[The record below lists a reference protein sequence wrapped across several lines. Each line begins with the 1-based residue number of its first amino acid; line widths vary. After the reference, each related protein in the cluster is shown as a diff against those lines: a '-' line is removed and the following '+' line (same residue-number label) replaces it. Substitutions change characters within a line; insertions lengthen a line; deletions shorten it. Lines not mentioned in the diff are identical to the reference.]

1 MPNEPRDSDRIAPSE
16 PRDNGRVVLSDPRA
30 IRALAHPARLAII
43 EALSPGDELTA
54 TELAAVTG
62 LSPSATSYH
71 LKALAKWGIVEAGE
85 ARADGRDRPWKAT
98 GRSVELSPPTPGS
111 TTPAEIAI
119 MDTFLN
125 RTRAVAAEFLEHQAS
140 EPPEWRDVLELASTD
155 YWMTADET
163 AKAAQAMRDV
173 LALYVQRR
181 RDERPEGS
189 RRVRISRLVV
199 PRTEPVRSA
208 QSSQPGPGAEP
219 TSRDPDQPGGTA
231 AG

>member
-1 MPNEPRDSDRIAPSE
+1 MLNIYLSSDRVQDMPNGPDDR
-16 PRDNGRVVLSDPRA
+16 GRVVLSDPRA

-43 EALSPGDELTA
+43 EALSPGDEFTA

-71 LKALAKWGIVEAGE
+71 LKALAKWGIVETGE

-111 TTPAEIAI
+111 TAPAEIAI

-125 RTRAVAAEFLEHQAS
+125 RTRAIAAEFLERQAS

-155 YWMTADET
+155 YWMTADEV
-163 AKAAQAMRDV
+163 AKAAQALRDV
-173 LALYVQRR
+173 LAPYVQRR
-181 RDERPEGS
+181 RHERPAGS
-189 RRVRISRLVV
+189 RRVRISRIIV
-199 PRTEPVRSA
+199 PRTEPVGSARSG
-208 QSSQPGPGAEP
+208 PPGAEP
-219 TSRDPDQPGGTA
+219 G
-231 AG
+231 